1 MTPWVRQYTLRDLL
15 DDSFDLFRERAATL
29 ALAGMIP
36 ALLVV
41 AYAAGV
47 RYFLLPGN
55 LLREFSLEAVGEM
68 LQNYEFLFYLLGYS
82 LVSWLALSYTY
93 IAQLRI
99 AAAQALGTTLT
110 LNDAYTRM
118 GKPFWSLVLY
128 AIIFSFFSSVLASA
142 VMIVGVI
149 IIGICTALGLLAGAA
164 GGTIGSATGF
174 VITALL
180 MLGAYTIVGVFF
192 LYATVAVAVDHEGPF
207 TALGKSFRY
216 ASANFK
222 AYFWSLY
229 AYTHLPILFTPL
241 IAWLVGLILGLGR
254 FVAPSLGFELLY
266 FIGTTLGGIIF
277 FAMLASLQALVYID
291 SRCRI
296 EGFDLVNLARR
307 VGLGDEIAQALTQTV
322 SRPAA
327 AAYPNYAA
335 VPAAPASVH
344 AALPGLTAPGA
355 TGGFPDYSAPPP
367 AATQAAPA
375 APADAAPLPAA
386 PQQPPDSAAPPAGG
400 MSLPPPDEA
409 EDAHAR

>member
-1 MTPWVRQYTLRDLL
+1 MAGMTPWVRQYTLRDLL

-29 ALAGMIP
+29 VLAGMVP

-41 AYAAGV
+41 VYAAGV

-55 LLREFSLEAVGEM
+55 LLREFSLEALGEM
-68 LQNYEFLFYLLGYS
+68 LQNFEFLFYLLGYS

-99 AAAQALGTTLT
+99 ATAEAQGKTLT

-118 GKPFWSLVLY
+118 GKPFWSLLLY
-128 AIIFSFFSSVLASA
+128 AIIFSFFASVLSSA

-149 IIGICTALGLLAGAA
+149 VIGICTALGFLAGDA
-164 GGTIGSATGF
+164 GGAIGSATGM

-180 MLGAYTIVGVFF
+180 TLAAYAVAGVFF
-192 LYATVAVAVDHEGPF
+192 LYAPVTVAVDHEGPF

-229 AYTHLPILFTPL
+229 AYTHLPILFLPF
-241 IAWLVGLILGLGR
+241 IGWLVLLILGAGR

-277 FAMLASLQALVYID
+277 FAMLSSLQALIYID
-291 SRCRI
+291 ARCRI
-296 EGFDLVNLARR
+296 EGYDLINLARQ
-307 VGLGDEIAQALTQTV
+307 VGLGDEIARALTQTAN
-322 SRPAA
+322 RPAT

-335 VPAAPASVH
+335 VPTVPASVS
-344 AALPGLTAPGA
+344 AAVPGLTAPQS

-367 AATQAAPA
+367 VEQAA
-375 APADAAPLPAA
+375 APMPLPELPA
-386 PQQPPDSAAPPAGG
+386 PDYAAPPAGG
-400 MSLPPPDEA
+400 MSTPRPDEE
-409 EDAHAR
+409 EDADAR